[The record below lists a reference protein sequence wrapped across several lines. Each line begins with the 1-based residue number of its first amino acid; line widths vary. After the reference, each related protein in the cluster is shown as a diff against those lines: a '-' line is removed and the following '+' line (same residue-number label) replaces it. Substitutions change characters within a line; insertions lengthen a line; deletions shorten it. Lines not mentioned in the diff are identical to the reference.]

1 MFEKLFSVLF
11 LFFRTVYLC
20 ELEFLEGLKALIE
33 IDRGMG
39 LRTIYF
45 LLINREYFRYHN
57 INTGISP
64 NTP

>member
-45 LLINREYFRYHN
+45 LLINREYFRYYN
-57 INTGISP
+57 TNTGISP